1 MKQTSSLHTA
11 VITKGL
17 RRGRPG
23 PGPVIMSII
32 IWPMAGPCAVCRVS
46 QELTTRAHTHNTRSV
61 EFRDNSVSSG
71 IFICHIMF
79 QFRWLFDLP
88 ERANWFIWPTPL
100 SSAQTGVYPMCSV
113 QYQPGPGSGSLWL
126 GHWMLSVERRV
137 SDCHV
142 VMSACHNDNMT
153 ASWPT
158 CHGSD
163 GPEIG
168 SDCEQICRVM
178 TRRLN

>member
-17 RRGRPG
+17 RRGSPG

-32 IWPMAGPCAVCRVS
+32 IWPMAGPLLRPGCLKS
-46 QELTTRAHTHNTRSV
+46 WPLDHTHNTRSV

-79 QFRWLFDLP
+79 QFRRLFDLS

-100 SSAQTGVYPMCSV
+100 HSAPLSADRCLPNV
-113 QYQPGPGSGSLWL
+113 QCAVTARARLTATWSLDVVSREEGL
-126 GHWMLSVERRV
+126 RLSC
-137 SDCHV
+137 CHV
-142 VMSACHNDNMT
+142 SMS
-153 ASWPT
+153 
-158 CHGSD
+158 
-163 GPEIG
+163 
-168 SDCEQICRVM
+168 
-178 TRRLN
+178 